1 MSVGAFGD
9 GLRIDT
15 DVGFADLAAVA
26 QCAKF
31 CQSHIKSWSR
41 ELLLKQVRDWLRG
54 IGSPTK
60 AATVVFVDPVLG
72 PMEEDQRIKGRLVSH
87 IRLEDRNIELSID
100 PDGEPLEECV
110 EAAQFLYNS
119 LINIDQKAR
128 SVASR
133 DLLNEYNESWR
144 SFGVTYKDG
153 TTKEIENPALTPD
166 EFEATILLHSVNVT
180 GTMLEFRYS
189 DKGLFAGHSII
200 VQAFDGV
207 SFKDTHATLFG

>member
-1 MSVGAFGD
+1 
-9 GLRIDT
+9 
-15 DVGFADLAAVA
+15 
-26 QCAKF
+26 
-31 CQSHIKSWSR
+31 
-41 ELLLKQVRDWLRG
+41 
-54 IGSPTK
+54 
-60 AATVVFVDPVLG
+60 VLG